1 MSLRAFL
8 LTLLAA
14 DFFVWFWLIGSPSLA
29 QEEIYFLDVGQ
40 GDASLI
46 RLPPD
51 VSVLLDGGPP
61 GSALARALDGL
72 LPIKRL
78 DLILISHA
86 QDDHFGGLL
95 NILDSYSIGA
105 ILWNGGA
112 VENNS
117 LWAELRQKSA
127 ARGTPWIAIR
137 AGDKISLPG
146 GSIRIL
152 SPTEML
158 AQSAEPNDGSLVA
171 LASTTALRVLFTG
184 DIGQATE
191 RALVGAAPGGVHV
204 LKVAHHG
211 SRYSSAPEFV
221 EYYRPQLA
229 VIEVGVNRYGHPAP
243 ETLRLFSELAIP
255 LLRTDESGAIRL
267 LPQADKLEI
276 FSAK

>member
-1 MSLRAFL
+1 LACGGCHGL
-8 LTLLAA
+8 LQGQIPLVVNRQ
-14 DFFVWFWLIGSPSLA
+14 FVSF
-29 QEEIYFLDVGQ
+29 V
-40 GDASLI
+40 
-46 RLPPD
+46 
-51 VSVLLDGGPP
+51 VSVKIQIL
-61 GSALARALDGL
+61 GSDFL
-72 LPIKRL
+72 
-78 DLILISHA
+78 
-86 QDDHFGGLL
+86 
-95 NILDSYSIGA
+95 SIGQA
-105 ILWNGGA
+105 DGGA